1 MSAIAGFACAPVR
14 TVTPG
19 AGGSGA
25 GGMGGSGSGG
35 DNAGGSDNVG
45 GSGSGGDNSGG
56 VGAGGDSAGG
66 AGAGGDNSSGGADG
80 DNSGGGGSGGT
91 SVGGS
96 GGDSSPSDAPI
107 GSCSTATAN
116 PCNSIPKFTGTQ
128 TVDGKG
134 DDFCQVPSFQFDVTN
149 AAKVNNYN
157 NVPLSQFETVTGQ
170 VAWSSAGFSAFFD
183 VKDASVQTVNMADP
197 SQAISKTYEGDSIE
211 IMISSNNNVTGL
223 TGTDNNTLQVIIP
236 ANGPA
241 ISTKASNSGGAS
253 SGTPTALPSNQYAQ
267 ATTDT
272 GYAIEVQLPWP
283 GGAPSAGSQ
292 IRFDL
297 SLNSA
302 DKIFGTVDDM
312 RDGQLLYYV
321 GTVNGG
327 TTCQSS
333 EGTVP
338 FCDDRTWC
346 TTSVQ

>member
-1 MSAIAGFACAPVR
+1 MGGSGAG
-14 TVTPG
+14 G
-19 AGGSGA
+19 DNAGGSGA
-25 GGMGGSGSGG
+25 GGDNSGG
-35 DNAGGSDNVG
+35 VG
-45 GSGSGGDNSGG
+45 AGGDNSGG

-66 AGAGGDNSSGGADG
+66 SGAGGDSAGGGA
-80 DNSGGGGSGGT
+80 GGSSAGGA
-91 SVGGS
+91 
-96 GGDSSPSDAPI
+96 GGDSTPSDGPI
-107 GSCSTATAN
+107 GSCSTATTN
-116 PCNSIPKFTGTQ
+116 PCTSIPKLAGTQ

-157 NVPLSQFETVTGQ
+157 NVPQSQFETVTGQ

-183 VKDASVQTVNMADP
+183 VKDASVQTVNMKDAT
-197 SQAISKTYEGDSIE
+197 QAISKTYQGDSIE
-211 IMISSNNNVTGL
+211 IMISSNNNLTGL
-223 TGTDNNTLQVIIP
+223 TGTDNNTLHVIIP

-241 ISTKASNSGGAS
+241 ISVKTSNSSGAS
-253 SGTPTALPSNQYAQ
+253 SGTPTALPANVYAQ
-267 ATTDT
+267 AETST

-283 GGAPSAGSQ
+283 GGAPSAGAQ

-302 DKIFGTVDDM
+302 DKIFGTVDEM

-321 GTVNGG
+321 GTVGG
-327 TTCQSS
+327 TTTCQSD